1 MGSSPAVDGFSAA
14 WGILFGYNRPMKTR
28 SLLVAWLGLLLFVA
42 GEAIGLTLSSVMA
55 WSEIEANA
63 FSPRPDSE
71 NMHLACPLMLAPG
84 ETGLVRAQ
92 IVNHIEKEIQP
103 VVMLGLGQPLAAQQ
117 EAQTFHLAPLESQ
130 PVQWSVDSSHATF
143 GRLILVNVLQGQYNL
158 NPPRWGSCG
167 ILLFSLF
174 GLGGNATFALIFA
187 ASLLLVLSGGGLWL
201 TFRKPSNETSK
212 KAVQACIFLAA
223 VTLLALLTALPRLW
237 GLTVFF
243 DAFALIVTGVIIVE
257 FILFPH

>member
-1 MGSSPAVDGFSAA
+1 
-14 WGILFGYNRPMKTR
+14 MKTK
-28 SLLVAWLGLLLFVA
+28 SLLVAWLGLLLFVV
-42 GEAIGLTLSSVMA
+42 GEIIGLTLSSIMA

-117 EAQTFHLAPLESQ
+117 ETQTFILAPRESQ
-130 PVQWSVDSSHATF
+130 PAQWPVDSSTSTF
-143 GRLILVNVLQGQYNL
+143 DRLILVNVLQGQYNL
-158 NPPRWGSCG
+158 NPSRWGSCG

-174 GLGGNATFALIFA
+174 GLGGSATFALIFA
-187 ASLLLVLSGGGLWL
+187 SAVLLVLAGGGLWL
-201 TFRKPSNETSK
+201 AFRKPVNESGK
-212 KAVQACIFLAA
+212 KAAQACIFLAA

-243 DAFALIVTGVIIVE
+243 DAFALIVTGVIVVE